1 MIFSK
6 SPLAPLSQSSGLT
19 VRRIVTYSTEIV
31 GDGFGVQIIGGRDI
45 VVIQSNHWW
54 SRHRREQSTHRWP
67 RHRREQ
73 SRIWTFSHISQ
84 GFAPCSSLVTGS
96 VVRQSH
102 RE

>member
-1 MIFSK
+1 MILSK

-31 GDGFGVQIIGGRDI
+31 GDGLGVQIIGGRDI
-45 VVIQSNHWW
+45 VVI
-54 SRHRREQSTHRWP
+54 
-67 RHRREQ
+67 
-73 SRIWTFSHISQ
+73 SQ
-84 GFAPCSSLVTGS
+84 IIGGRDIVVSSQIIGGRDIIAPCSSLVTGS